1 MLIMKKAC
9 IARNALITLA
19 LYSSFSSAD
28 TELPNTIE
36 SELKQVVE
44 EINRSNPKDVD
55 ENTTLMLV
63 EQDGA
68 KLTYIMQL
76 NGKVENRELFKERAK
91 QVITSNLCKN
101 ESHTYFS
108 ENNVTIEYKYLDF
121 EGVPVARFKIDLATC

>member
-1 MLIMKKAC
+1 MQILKKAC
-9 IARNALITLA
+9 IARNALIALT
-19 LYSSFSSAD
+19 LYSSVSSAD

-55 ENTTLMLV
+55 ENTRLMLV

-68 KLTYIMQL
+68 KLIYIMQL
-76 NGKVENRELFKERAK
+76 NGKVENRELFKEQAQ

-108 ENNVTIEYKYLDF
+108 KNNVTIEYKYLDF
-121 EGVPVARFKIDLATC
+121 EGVPVARFKVDLATC